1 MIPFCVF
8 LPSPGF
14 IKVDDDK
21 KRSSPKS
28 LEVNFTFKT
37 YLQDGGHGGNTYDC
51 KSINVS
57 TTYMFWRTVR
67 MKNKMLIMMII
78 YFQEQP
84 KMMNIMLIMMITKV
98 ERNRPPGGERSVI
111 SG

>member
-1 MIPFCVF
+1 M
-8 LPSPGF
+8 LPSPWF

-21 KRSSPKS
+21 KRSSPKC

-57 TTYMFWRTVR
+57 TTYMFRRTVR
-67 MKNKMLIMMII
+67 MKNKMLIMTII
-78 YFQEQP
+78 YFQEHS